1 MGFSSMKINKRFAFT
16 LSEVMVTLTLIG
28 ALGALTLSTVG
39 SAIQQ
44 RARLAEFRTAYAK
57 METALQ
63 DIQAEKGR
71 VYHCYESMTNEE
83 LRERTGE
90 AVALIGLQT
99 SANSECRQ
107 LTNDFVRAM
116 GATRFCENTNPITGG
131 CIPENYPKQTGSSF
145 TSYGDNSAGY
155 VLDNSMILLVDNK
168 NHGLKLFA
176 VDINGRKAPNKWGQD
191 IFPFSVKLTGISR
204 SEVELIT
211 PPMPPVKP
219 GMHIQRPRPILQI
232 TPVPT
237 SVSIMPAPCANCNDG
252 AGKDTATMMKDSGN
266 FNN

>member
-1 MGFSSMKINKRFAFT
+1 MGFGCMKNNKRFAFT

-57 METALQ
+57 MESALQ

-71 VYHCYESMTNEE
+71 VYNCYERLDSHEF
-83 LRERTGE
+83 REILGSSSDLPPNLGY
-90 AVALIGLQT
+90 AVT
-99 SANSECRQ
+99 ANSECRQ

-116 GATRFCENTNPITGG
+116 GATRFCENTNPIGGG

-145 TSYGDNSAGY
+145 SSYGDNTAGY
-155 VLDNSMILLVDNK
+155 VLDNSMILLINNK
-168 NHGLKLFA
+168 SEGLKLFA

-191 IFPFSVKLTGISR
+191 IFPFSVKLTGFSR
-204 SEVELIT
+204 YEQEVIK
-211 PPMPPVKP
+211 PPF
-219 GMHIQRPRPILQI
+219 GSGFGGSTIRLRTI
-232 TPVPT
+232 PVPT
-237 SVSIMPAPCANCNDG
+237 SVNILSAPCTNCNDG
-252 AGKDTATMMKDSGN
+252 GGKDTATMLKESGN
-266 FNN
+266 YNN

>member
-1 MGFSSMKINKRFAFT
+1 MGFGCMKNNKRFAFT

-57 METALQ
+57 MESALQ
-63 DIQAEKGR
+63 DIQTEKGR
-71 VYHCYESMTNEE
+71 VYHCYDSMTNQEISE
-83 LRERTGE
+83 KFGLGATD
-90 AVALIGLQT
+90 IGLSS

-116 GATRFCENTNPITGG
+116 GATRFCENTNPISGG

-145 TSYGDNSAGY
+145 SSYGDSSAGY

-168 NHGLKLFA
+168 NDGLKLFA

-204 SEVELIT
+204 SYTEVV
-211 PPMPPVKP
+211 MPPVTP
-219 GMHIQRPRPILQI
+219 GGPNRRPGIRII
-232 TPVPT
+232 PVPT
-237 SVSIMPAPCANCNDG
+237 SVNILPGPCTNCNEG
-252 AGKDTATMMKDSGN
+252 AGKDTATMMKESGN
-266 FNN
+266 YNN

>member
-63 DIQAEKGR
+63 DIQAENGR
-71 VYHCYESMTNEE
+71 VYNCYERMTAEE
-83 LRERTGE
+83 LRERTGSN
-90 AVALIGLQT
+90 AIQLGIM
-99 SANSECRQ
+99 SPANSECRQ

-116 GATRFCENTNPITGG
+116 GATRFCENTNPILGG
-131 CIPENYPKQTGSSF
+131 CIPENYPRQTGSSF
-145 TSYGDNSAGY
+145 SAYGDSSAGY
-155 VLDNSMILLVDNK
+155 VLDNSMILLVNNK
-168 NHGLKLFA
+168 NDGLKLFA
-176 VDINGRKAPNKWGQD
+176 VDINGRKVPNKWGQD

-204 SEVELIT
+204 SEVEVIT
-211 PPMPPVKP
+211 PPMPPVQS
-219 GMHIQRPRPILQI
+219 GMQIQLPHPILRY

-237 SVSIMPAPCANCNDG
+237 SVNILPGPCTNCNDG
-252 AGKDTATMMKDSGN
+252 AGKDTATMMKESGN
-266 FNN
+266 YSN

>member
-1 MGFSSMKINKRFAFT
+1 MKNNKHFAFT

-71 VYHCYESMTNEE
+71 VYRCYASMTAQER
-83 LRERTGE
+83 RERTGSNQIFLE
-90 AVALIGLQT
+90 QNS
-99 SANSECRQ
+99 SANSECGQ

-116 GATRFCENTNPITGG
+116 GATRFCENTNPISGG

-145 TSYGDNSAGY
+145 SNYGDNSAGY
-155 VLDNSMILLVDNK
+155 VLDNSMILLVNNK
-168 NHGLKLFA
+168 NEGLKLFA

-204 SEVELIT
+204 SYTEVVT
-211 PPMPPVKP
+211 PPVQTSGGLVPASMIKVVPIPTVVNILP
-219 GMHIQRPRPILQI
+219 GAC
-232 TPVPT
+232 T
-237 SVSIMPAPCANCNDG
+237 NCNDG
-252 AGKDTATMMKDSGN
+252 AGKDTATMMKESGN
-266 FNN
+266 YN